1 MDYGGTQM
9 NENWKRNNKKMIM
22 LIILTFTIG
31 AALFIVFCF
40 DLFDFAQLLAKGSSI
55 TSEGMKLY
63 GEIFS
68 ISILVLS
75 FAALY
80 RKIKEDPEKIFVKSL
95 RRYANTTQN
104 PDAAVERLKK
114 TWESGEQLRD
124 WCRMDEK
131 YIIECIN
138 GPCYA
143 NVIPIQ
149 EVVWVHKTV
158 TRLNAVIKTN
168 TSLIVHY
175 ANHKGGSISIN
186 ETTVDYILQQFME
199 KHREIVVGYNREV
212 EKLYLKGDMAGL
224 KEYARQQ
231 RMDTR

>member
-1 MDYGGTQM
+1 
-9 NENWKRNNKKMIM
+9 M
-22 LIILTFTIG
+22 LIILTLTIG
-31 AALFIVFCF
+31 AALFIVFFF

-95 RRYANTTQN
+95 RRYANTTQQ
-104 PDAAVERLKK
+104 PDATVERLKK

-231 RMDTR
+231 RTGTPAD

>member
-1 MDYGGTQM
+1 
-9 NENWKRNNKKMIM
+9 
-22 LIILTFTIG
+22 
-31 AALFIVFCF
+31 
-40 DLFDFAQLLAKGSSI
+40 
-55 TSEGMKLY
+55 
-63 GEIFS
+63 
-68 ISILVLS
+68 
-75 FAALY
+75 
-80 RKIKEDPEKIFVKSL
+80 
-95 RRYANTTQN
+95 
-104 PDAAVERLKK
+104 
-114 TWESGEQLRD
+114 
-124 WCRMDEK
+124 MDEK

>member
-9 NENWKRNNKKMIM
+9 NENWKRSNKKMIM
-22 LIILTFTIG
+22 LIILTLTIG
-31 AALFIVFCF
+31 AALFIVFFF

-186 ETTVDYILQQFME
+186 
-199 KHREIVVGYNREV
+199 
-212 EKLYLKGDMAGL
+212 
-224 KEYARQQ
+224 
-231 RMDTR
+231 